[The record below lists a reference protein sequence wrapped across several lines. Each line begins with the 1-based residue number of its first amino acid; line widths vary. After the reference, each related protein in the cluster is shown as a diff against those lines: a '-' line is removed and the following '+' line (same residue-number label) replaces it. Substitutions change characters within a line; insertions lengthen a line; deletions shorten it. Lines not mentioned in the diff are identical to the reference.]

1 MDVLEVIKFLVSLQI
16 SSEVKG
22 KGKAKR
28 TRKMQV
34 LSSSSNEESEGSDEA
49 QDAVDIARMVSI
61 FRPLISQWIFIVDVC
76 IVNTM

>member
-1 MDVLEVIKFLVSLQI
+1 MEVIKFLVSLQI

-28 TRKMQV
+28 KRKMQV